1 MTLDERS
8 HMRGFFTGRKRFVL
22 LTMLV
27 LAGVTAVAAYAALP
41 SRTVAPTN
49 VPAGTLAG
57 ETSMDV
63 YSVDAFTRAIN
74 QSHGTVAVLQH
85 TTYTPGQNTLWHT
98 HPGPNIVLVVGGS
111 LTITDNHCISRTY
124 TDGQGFAT
132 GLDVHEGVAGP
143 NGADTYSLY
152 FLPKG
157 SDALRTPAPGISAD
171 PPGCAS

>member
-1 MTLDERS
+1 
-8 HMRGFFTGRKRFVL
+8 
-22 LTMLV
+22 MLV

-85 TTYTPGQNTLWHT
+85 TRTRQGRTRCGTPTPGQTSSWWW
-98 HPGPNIVLVVGGS
+98 
-111 LTITDNHCISRTY
+111 
-124 TDGQGFAT
+124 A
-132 GLDVHEGVAGP
+132 A
-143 NGADTYSLY
+143 A
-152 FLPKG
+152 
-157 SDALRTPAPGISAD
+157 
-171 PPGCAS
+171 